1 MGIAEIIELEKQI
14 IQQEYELKLTQLREE
29 LELVGTGD
37 MKWLKNFLGIKTVDT
52 IRENI
57 LYTFREELE
66 GDIVDYP
73 LTKGS
78 PWYIN
83 KAKFA
88 EWYKE
93 NFGRVNRRGSN
104 V

>member
-1 MGIAEIIELEKQI
+1 MGIAEIIELEKQV
-14 IQQEYELKLTQLREE
+14 IQQEHELKLTQLREE

-37 MKWLKNFLGIKTVDT
+37 MNWLKGFLGIKTVDT
-52 IRENI
+52 IKENV
-57 LYTFREELE
+57 LYTFRDELE

-73 LTKGS
+73 PTKGS

-83 KAKFA
+83 KPKFA
-88 EWYKE
+88 EWHKE
-93 NFGRVNRRGSN
+93 NFGRINRRGSS